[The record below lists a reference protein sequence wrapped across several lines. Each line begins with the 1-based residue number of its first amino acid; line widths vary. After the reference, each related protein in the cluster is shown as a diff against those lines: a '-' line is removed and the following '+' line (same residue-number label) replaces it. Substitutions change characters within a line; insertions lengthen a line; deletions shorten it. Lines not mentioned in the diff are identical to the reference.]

1 MGSDMEVD
9 YCSFE
14 TNIVGVLFYPGLVEI
29 KPMMRVLLEREPE
42 NVHDPNFIVAKV
54 CDTRTML
61 GHLDRKT
68 AAVIAPLLD
77 NYPGLILKT

>member
-42 NVHDPNFIVAKV
+42 NVHDTTSIVA
-54 CDTRTML
+54 
-61 GHLDRKT
+61 
-68 AAVIAPLLD
+68 
-77 NYPGLILKT
+77 

>member
-1 MGSDMEVD
+1 
-9 YCSFE
+9 
-14 TNIVGVLFYPGLVEI
+14 
-29 KPMMRVLLEREPE
+29 MMRVLLEREPE
-42 NVHDPNFIVAKV
+42 NVHDTNFIVAKV
-54 CDTRTML
+54 CDTGTML